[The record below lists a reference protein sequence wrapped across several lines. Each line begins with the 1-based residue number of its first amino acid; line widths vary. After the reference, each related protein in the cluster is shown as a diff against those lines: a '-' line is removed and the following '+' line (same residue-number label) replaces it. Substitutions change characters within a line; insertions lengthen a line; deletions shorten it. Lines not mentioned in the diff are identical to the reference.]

1 MTMQSTTFSWGLK
14 EGRGDTSVWT
24 DTPLVRAQKAKM
36 NYLEAYN
43 EDTALASNEE
53 DKKRANVDV
62 ELVDKY
68 NKAKRSK
75 TLVQK
80 YQEVVASKS
89 KKKPKELMVSAVV
102 MDTDE
107 ECSVVLESS
116 ERDPFFDKNKEI
128 VDLSPAYL
136 GDDVFHYQSMKF
148 GEGPTSGI
156 LVHVELTDATDNL
169 HIG

>member
-1 MTMQSTTFSWGLK
+1 
-14 EGRGDTSVWT
+14 
-24 DTPLVRAQKAKM
+24 
-36 NYLEAYN
+36 LEAYN

-89 KKKPKELMVSAVV
+89 KKKPKELMV
-102 MDTDE
+102 
-107 ECSVVLESS
+107 CFCYSS
-116 ERDPFFDKNKEI
+116 
-128 VDLSPAYL
+128 
-136 GDDVFHYQSMKF
+136 H
-148 GEGPTSGI
+148 I
-156 LVHVELTDATDNL
+156 LC
-169 HIG
+169 

>member
-89 KKKPKELMVSAVV
+89 KKKPKELM
-102 MDTDE
+102 
-107 ECSVVLESS
+107 
-116 ERDPFFDKNKEI
+116 EI